1 MSYDINICYH
11 SRANK
16 YLKKLSQ
23 KERNKTMLLISEK
36 VRGYIEDGDRRYIFQ
51 EKYFSKLG
59 QFDSTVYY
67 LKINLKVIAILSIDE
82 DPIFGK
88 VVVNIFTLC
97 SHEKMNIEIHGIME
111 SLYQKMIN
119 EESYDEEEE

>member
-11 SRANK
+11 SRANI

-23 KERNKTMLLISEK
+23 NERNKTMLLISEK

>member
-23 KERNKTMLLISEK
+23 NERNKTMLLISEK
-36 VRGYIEDGDRRYIFQ
+36 VRGYIEDGDRRYIFK

>member
-23 KERNKTMLLISEK
+23 NERNKTMLLISEK

-51 EKYFSKLG
+51 EKYFSKLC

>member
-23 KERNKTMLLISEK
+23 NERNKTMLLISEK
-36 VRGYIEDGDRRYIFQ
+36 VRGYIEDGDRRYILQ

-119 EESYDEEEE
+119 EESYDEEKE

>member
-23 KERNKTMLLISEK
+23 NERNKTMLLISEK

-119 EESYDEEEE
+119 EESYDEEL

>member
-23 KERNKTMLLISEK
+23 NERNKTMLLISEK

-119 EESYDEEEE
+119 EESYVEEEE

>member
-23 KERNKTMLLISEK
+23 NERNKTMLLISEK
-36 VRGYIEDGDRRYIFQ
+36 VRGYIEDGDRRYILQ

>member
-23 KERNKTMLLISEK
+23 NERNKTMLLISEK

-67 LKINLKVIAILSIDE
+67 LKINFKVIAILSIDE

>member
-23 KERNKTMLLISEK
+23 NERNKTMLLISEK

-97 SHEKMNIEIHGIME
+97 SYEKMNIEIHGIME

>member
-23 KERNKTMLLISEK
+23 NERNKTMLLISEK

>member
-23 KERNKTMLLISEK
+23 NERNKTMLLISEK

-88 VVVNIFTLC
+88 VVVNIFRLC